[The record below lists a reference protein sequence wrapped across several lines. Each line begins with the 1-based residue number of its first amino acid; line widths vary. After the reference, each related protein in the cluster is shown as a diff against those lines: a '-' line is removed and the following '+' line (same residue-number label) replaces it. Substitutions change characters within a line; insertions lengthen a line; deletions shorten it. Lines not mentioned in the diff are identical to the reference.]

1 MRYVGIV
8 NTERRLGR
16 LKTYALA
23 CHHCGLSYLVLYHCW
38 EQNFRFPA
46 DGDTENSGY
55 TFHCT
60 IVIYLVDILI
70 IINKYSRKNT
80 LADLFL
86 FGFRREHHT
95 QPIVTPADND
105 GTF

>member
-1 MRYVGIV
+1 MPSLRFIVLNNLPLLGAELPVSRRWRY
-8 NTERRLGR
+8 R
-16 LKTYALA
+16 
-23 CHHCGLSYLVLYHCW
+23 
-38 EQNFRFPA
+38 
-46 DGDTENSGY
+46 Y

-60 IVIYLVDILI
+60 IVIYFVDILI
-70 IINKYSRKNT
+70 IINKIFLANT
-80 LADLFL
+80 LADLIL